1 MAEKKEILK
10 LSGINKCFGNIVVAK
25 DISLTVISNQLH
37 ALIGPNGAG
46 KTTLIKM
53 ISGELKPDQ
62 GVIMLL
68 DRKVNHLSEIARVHR
83 GCIRSFQV
91 SSIIGSMTVFENI
104 LLAVKQ
110 KRSILKML
118 FRKFQSNSSESSF
131 VYQTLNQLSL
141 ETMGTKVASTLSHG
155 DKRKLELAMAL
166 AMGPKILLLDEPFAG
181 LDQAE
186 SSKLIELLKSIKKI
200 MPIFLIEHDMQA
212 VFALA
217 DKISVLNEGEIIESG
232 SVEKIRRSKFCLLY
246 TSPSPRDED

>member
-10 LSGINKCFGNIVVAK
+10 LSGINKCFGNVVVAK

-62 GVIMLL
+62 GVVTLL

-141 ETMGTKVASTLSHG
+141 ETMETKVASTLSHG

-186 SSKLIELLKSIKKI
+186 SSKLIELLKSIKKN
-200 MPIFLIEHDMQA
+200 MPILLIEHDMQA

-232 SVEKIRRSKFCLLY
+232 SVEKIRRSKLVQNAYLGG
-246 TSPSPRDED
+246 DL

>member
-10 LSGINKCFGNIVVAK
+10 LSGINKCFGNVVVAK

-62 GVIMLL
+62 GVVMLL

-110 KRSILKML
+110 KRNILKML
-118 FRKFQSNSSESSF
+118 FKKFQCNSSESSF

-141 ETMGTKVASTLSHG
+141 ETMETKVASTLSHG

-186 SSKLIELLKSIKKI
+186 SSKLIELLLRIKKNT
-200 MPIFLIEHDMQA
+200 PILLIEHDMQA

-232 SVEKIRRSKFCLLY
+232 SVEKIRRSKLVQNAYLGG
-246 TSPSPRDED
+246 DL

>member
-1 MAEKKEILK
+1 MAKKKEILK
-10 LSGINKCFGNIVVAK
+10 LSGINKCFGNVVVAK

-62 GVIMLL
+62 GVVMLL

-131 VYQTLNQLSL
+131 VYQTINQLSL
-141 ETMGTKVASTLSHG
+141 ESLGTKVASTLSHG

-217 DKISVLNEGEIIESG
+217 DIISVLNEGEIIESG
-232 SVEKIRRSKFCLLY
+232 SVEKIRRSKLVQNAYLGG
-246 TSPSPRDED
+246 DL

>member
-1 MAEKKEILK
+1 MAKKKEILK
-10 LSGINKCFGNIVVAK
+10 LSGINKRFGNVVVAK
-25 DISLTVISNQLH
+25 DISLAVISNQLH

-62 GVIMLL
+62 GAITLL
-68 DRKVNHLSEIARVHR
+68 DRKVNHLSEIARVHQ

-110 KRSILKML
+110 KRNILKML
-118 FRKFQSNSSESSF
+118 FKKFQCNSSESSF

-141 ETMGTKVASTLSHG
+141 ETMETKVASTLSHG

-186 SSKLIELLKSIKKI
+186 SSKLIELLSSIKKNMAI
-200 MPIFLIEHDMQA
+200 LLIEHDMQA

-217 DKISVLNEGEIIESG
+217 DKISVLNEGAIIESG
-232 SVEKIRRSKFCLLY
+232 NVERIRRSKLVQSAYLGG
-246 TSPSPRDED
+246 DL

>member
-10 LSGINKCFGNIVVAK
+10 LSGINKCFGNVVVAK

-62 GVIMLL
+62 GVVMLL

-131 VYQTLNQLSL
+131 VYQILNQLSL
-141 ETMGTKVASTLSHG
+141 ETLGTKVASTLSHG

-186 SSKLIELLKSIKKI
+186 SSKLIKLLKSIKKI

-232 SVEKIRRSKFCLLY
+232 SVEKIRRSKLVQNAYLGG
-246 TSPSPRDED
+246 DL

>member
-1 MAEKKEILK
+1 MTKKKEILK
-10 LSGINKCFGNIVVAK
+10 LSGINKCFGNVVVAK

-62 GVIMLL
+62 GVVMLL

-141 ETMGTKVASTLSHG
+141 ETLGTKVASTLSHG

-166 AMGPKILLLDEPFAG
+166 AMRPKILLLDEPFAG

-232 SVEKIRRSKFCLLY
+232 SVEKIRRSKLVQNAYLGG
-246 TSPSPRDED
+246 DL

>member
-10 LSGINKCFGNIVVAK
+10 LSGINKCFGNVVVAK

-62 GVIMLL
+62 GVVTLL

-141 ETMGTKVASTLSHG
+141 ESLGTKVASTLSHG

-186 SSKLIELLKSIKKI
+186 SSKLIELLKSIKKN
-200 MPIFLIEHDMQA
+200 MPILLIEHDMQA

-232 SVEKIRRSKFCLLY
+232 SVEKIRRSKLVQNAYLGG
-246 TSPSPRDED
+246 DL

>member
-10 LSGINKCFGNIVVAK
+10 LSGINKCFGNVVVAK

-131 VYQTLNQLSL
+131 VYQTINQLSL
-141 ETMGTKVASTLSHG
+141 ESLGTKVASTLSHG

-186 SSKLIELLKSIKKI
+186 SSKLIELLKSIKKN
-200 MPIFLIEHDMQA
+200 MPILLIEHDMQA

-217 DKISVLNEGEIIESG
+217 DIISVLNEGEIIESG
-232 SVEKIRRSKFCLLY
+232 SVEKIRRSKLVQNAYLGG
-246 TSPSPRDED
+246 DL

>member
-10 LSGINKCFGNIVVAK
+10 LSGINKCFGNVVVAK

-62 GVIMLL
+62 GVVTLL

-186 SSKLIELLKSIKKI
+186 SSKLIELLKSIKKN
-200 MPIFLIEHDMQA
+200 MPILLIEHDMQA

-232 SVEKIRRSKFCLLY
+232 SVEKIRRSKLVQNAYLGG
-246 TSPSPRDED
+246 DL

>member
-10 LSGINKCFGNIVVAK
+10 LSGINKCFGNVVVAK

-62 GVIMLL
+62 GVVTLL

-118 FRKFQSNSSESSF
+118 FRKFQSNASEFSF
-131 VYQTLNQLSL
+131 VYQILNQLSL
-141 ETMGTKVASTLSHG
+141 ETMGAKVASTLSHG

-186 SSKLIELLKSIKKI
+186 SSRLIELLKSIKKN
-200 MPIFLIEHDMQA
+200 MPILLIEHDMQA

-232 SVEKIRRSKFCLLY
+232 SVEKIRRSKLVQNAYLGG
-246 TSPSPRDED
+246 DL

>member
-1 MAEKKEILK
+1 MAQKKEILK
-10 LSGINKCFGNIVVAK
+10 LSGINKCFGNVVVAK

-62 GVIMLL
+62 GVVTLL

-141 ETMGTKVASTLSHG
+141 ENMGAKVASTLSHG

-186 SSKLIELLKSIKKI
+186 SSKLIELLKSIKKN
-200 MPIFLIEHDMQA
+200 MPILLIEHDMQA

-232 SVEKIRRSKFCLLY
+232 SVEKIRRSKLVQNAYLGG
-246 TSPSPRDED
+246 DL

>member
-10 LSGINKCFGNIVVAK
+10 LSGINKCFGNVVVAK

-62 GVIMLL
+62 GVVTLL

-166 AMGPKILLLDEPFAG
+166 AMDPKILLLDEPFAG

-186 SSKLIELLKSIKKI
+186 SSKLIELLKSIKKN
-200 MPIFLIEHDMQA
+200 MPILLIEHDMQA

-232 SVEKIRRSKFCLLY
+232 SVEKIRRSKLVQNAYLGG
-246 TSPSPRDED
+246 DL

>member
-10 LSGINKCFGNIVVAK
+10 LSGINKCFGNVVVAK

-62 GVIMLL
+62 GVVMLL
-68 DRKVNHLSEIARVHR
+68 DRRVNHLSEIARVHR

-141 ETMGTKVASTLSHG
+141 ETLGTKVASTLSHG

-232 SVEKIRRSKFCLLY
+232 SVEKIRRSKSVQNAYLGGDL
-246 TSPSPRDED
+246 

>member
-10 LSGINKCFGNIVVAK
+10 LSGINKCFGNVVVAK

-62 GVIMLL
+62 GVVTLL

-141 ETMGTKVASTLSHG
+141 ETLGTKVASTLSHG

-232 SVEKIRRSKFCLLY
+232 SSEKIRKSKLVQNAYLGG
-246 TSPSPRDED
+246 DL

>member
-10 LSGINKCFGNIVVAK
+10 LSGVNKCFGNVVVAK

-46 KTTLIKM
+46 KTSLIKM

-62 GVIMLL
+62 GVVMLL

-141 ETMGTKVASTLSHG
+141 ETLGAKVASTLSHG

-186 SSKLIELLKSIKKI
+186 SSKLIELLKSIKKNI
-200 MPIFLIEHDMQA
+200 PILLIEHDMQA

-232 SVEKIRRSKFCLLY
+232 SVEKIRRSKLVQNAYLGG
-246 TSPSPRDED
+246 DL

>member
-10 LSGINKCFGNIVVAK
+10 LSGINKCFGNVAVAK

-62 GVIMLL
+62 GVVTLL

-141 ETMGTKVASTLSHG
+141 ETLGTKVASTLSHG

-232 SVEKIRRSKFCLLY
+232 SVEKIRRSKLVQNAYLGG
-246 TSPSPRDED
+246 DL

>member
-10 LSGINKCFGNIVVAK
+10 LSGINKCFGNVVVAK

-62 GVIMLL
+62 GVVMLL
-68 DRKVNHLSEIARVHR
+68 DRRVNHLSEIARVHR

-131 VYQTLNQLSL
+131 VYQILNQLSFK
-141 ETMGTKVASTLSHG
+141 TMETKVASTLSHG

-232 SVEKIRRSKFCLLY
+232 SVEKIRRSKLVQNAYLGG
-246 TSPSPRDED
+246 DL

>member
-10 LSGINKCFGNIVVAK
+10 LSGINKCFGNVVVAK

-62 GVIMLL
+62 GVVALL

-118 FRKFQSNSSESSF
+118 FRKFQSNSSESNF
-131 VYQTLNQLSL
+131 VYQTLTQLSL
-141 ETMGTKVASTLSHG
+141 ETMETKVASTLSHG

-186 SSKLIELLKSIKKI
+186 SSKLIELLKSIKKN
-200 MPIFLIEHDMQA
+200 MPILLIEHDMQA

-232 SVEKIRRSKFCLLY
+232 SVEKIRGSKLVQNAYLGG
-246 TSPSPRDED
+246 DL

>member
-1 MAEKKEILK
+1 MAKKKEILK
-10 LSGINKCFGNIVVAK
+10 LSGINKCFGNVVVAK

-62 GVIMLL
+62 GVVTLL

-131 VYQTLNQLSL
+131 VYQTINQLSL
-141 ETMGTKVASTLSHG
+141 ESLGTKVASTLSHG

-186 SSKLIELLKSIKKI
+186 SSKLIELLKSIKKN
-200 MPIFLIEHDMQA
+200 MPILLIEHDMQA

-232 SVEKIRRSKFCLLY
+232 SVEKIRRSKLVQNAYLGG
-246 TSPSPRDED
+246 DL

>member
-1 MAEKKEILK
+1 MEKKKEILK
-10 LSGINKCFGNIVVAK
+10 LSGINKRFGNVVVAK
-25 DISLTVISNQLH
+25 DISLAVISNQLH

-62 GVIMLL
+62 GAITLL
-68 DRKVNHLSEIARVHR
+68 ARKVNHLSEIARVHQ

-110 KRSILKML
+110 KRNILKML
-118 FRKFQSNSSESSF
+118 FKKFQCNSSESSF

-141 ETMGTKVASTLSHG
+141 ETMETKVASTLSHG

-217 DKISVLNEGEIIESG
+217 DKISVLNEGAIIESG
-232 SVEKIRRSKFCLLY
+232 NVERIRRSKLVQNAYLGG
-246 TSPSPRDED
+246 DL

>member
-10 LSGINKCFGNIVVAK
+10 LSGINKCFGNVVVAK

-62 GVIMLL
+62 GVVMLL

-232 SVEKIRRSKFCLLY
+232 SVEKIRRSKLVQNAYLGG
-246 TSPSPRDED
+246 DL

>member
-1 MAEKKEILK
+1 MKKKKEILK
-10 LSGINKCFGNIVVAK
+10 LSGINKRFGNVVVAK
-25 DISLTVISNQLH
+25 DISLAVISNQLH

-62 GVIMLL
+62 GAITLL
-68 DRKVNHLSEIARVHR
+68 DRKVNHLSEIARVHQ

-110 KRSILKML
+110 KRSILNML

-131 VYQTLNQLSL
+131 VYQILNQLSL
-141 ETMGTKVASTLSHG
+141 ETLGTKVASTLSHG

-186 SSKLIELLKSIKKI
+186 SSKLIELLKSIKKNI
-200 MPIFLIEHDMQA
+200 PILLIEHDMQA

-232 SVEKIRRSKFCLLY
+232 SVEKIRRSKLVQNAYLGG
-246 TSPSPRDED
+246 DL

>member
-10 LSGINKCFGNIVVAK
+10 LSGINKCFGNVVVAK

-62 GVIMLL
+62 GVVMLL
-68 DRKVNHLSEIARVHR
+68 DRRVNHLSEIARVHR

-131 VYQTLNQLSL
+131 VYQILNQLSL
-141 ETMGTKVASTLSHG
+141 ETLGTKVASTLSHG

-166 AMGPKILLLDEPFAG
+166 AMRPKILLLDEPFAG

-217 DKISVLNEGEIIESG
+217 DKISVLNEGEVIESG
-232 SVEKIRRSKFCLLY
+232 SVEKIRRSKLVQNAYLGG
-246 TSPSPRDED
+246 DL

>member
-10 LSGINKCFGNIVVAK
+10 LSGINKCFGNVVVAK

-53 ISGELKPDQ
+53 ISGELKPDH
-62 GVIMLL
+62 GVVTLL
-68 DRKVNHLSEIARVHR
+68 DKKVNHLSEIARVHR

-141 ETMGTKVASTLSHG
+141 ETLGTKVASTLSHG

-186 SSKLIELLKSIKKI
+186 SSKLIELLKSIKKNI
-200 MPIFLIEHDMQA
+200 PILLIEHDMQA

-217 DKISVLNEGEIIESG
+217 DKISVLNEGAIIESG
-232 SVEKIRRSKFCLLY
+232 NVERIRRSKLVQNAYLGG
-246 TSPSPRDED
+246 DL

>member
-1 MAEKKEILK
+1 MAQKKEILK
-10 LSGINKCFGNIVVAK
+10 LSGINKCFGNVVVAK
-25 DISLTVISNQLH
+25 DIRLEVISNQLH

-62 GVIMLL
+62 GVITFL
-68 DRKVNHLSEIARVHR
+68 DRKVNHLSEIARVR
-83 GCIRSFQV
+83 LGCIRSFQV

-110 KRSILKML
+110 KRNILKML
-118 FRKFQSNSSESSF
+118 FRKFQSIPSESSF

-141 ETMGTKVASTLSHG
+141 ESMDTKVASKLSHG

-166 AMGPKILLLDEPFAG
+166 AMEPKLLLLDEPFAG

-186 SSKLIELLKSIKKI
+186 SSKLIKLLLSMKKNI
-200 MPIFLIEHDMQA
+200 PILLIEHDMQA

-232 SVEKIRRSKFCLLY
+232 SVEKIRRSKLVQNAYLGG
-246 TSPSPRDED
+246 DL

>member
-10 LSGINKCFGNIVVAK
+10 LSGINKCFGNVVVAK

-62 GVIMLL
+62 GVVMLL
-68 DRKVNHLSEIARVHR
+68 DRRVNHLSEIARVHR

-131 VYQTLNQLSL
+131 VYQTINQLSL
-141 ETMGTKVASTLSHG
+141 ESLGTKVASTLSHG

-166 AMGPKILLLDEPFAG
+166 AMVPKILLLDEPFAG

-217 DKISVLNEGEIIESG
+217 DKISVLNEGAIIESG
-232 SVEKIRRSKFCLLY
+232 NVERIRRSKLVQNAYLGG
-246 TSPSPRDED
+246 DL

>member
-1 MAEKKEILK
+1 MAKKKEILK
-10 LSGINKCFGNIVVAK
+10 LSGINKCFGNVVVAK

-62 GVIMLL
+62 GVVMLL

-131 VYQTLNQLSL
+131 VYQTINQLSL
-141 ETMGTKVASTLSHG
+141 ETLGTKVASTLSHG

-186 SSKLIELLKSIKKI
+186 SSKLIELLKSIKKN
-200 MPIFLIEHDMQA
+200 MPILLIEHDMQA

-217 DKISVLNEGEIIESG
+217 DIISVLNEGEIIESG
-232 SVEKIRRSKFCLLY
+232 SVEKIRRSKLVQNAYLGG
-246 TSPSPRDED
+246 DL

>member
-10 LSGINKCFGNIVVAK
+10 LSGINKCFGNVVVAK

-62 GVIMLL
+62 GVVMLL

-131 VYQTLNQLSL
+131 VYQILNQLSL
-141 ETMGTKVASTLSHG
+141 ETMETKVASTLSHG

-232 SVEKIRRSKFCLLY
+232 SVEKIRRSKLVQNAYLGG
-246 TSPSPRDED
+246 DL

>member
-10 LSGINKCFGNIVVAK
+10 LSGINKCFGNVVVAK

-53 ISGELKPDQ
+53 ISGELKPDK
-62 GVIMLL
+62 GEVMLL

-131 VYQTLNQLSL
+131 VYQTINQLSL
-141 ETMGTKVASTLSHG
+141 ESLGTKVASTLSHG

-186 SSKLIELLKSIKKI
+186 SSKLIELLKSIKKN
-200 MPIFLIEHDMQA
+200 MPILLIEHDMQA

-232 SVEKIRRSKFCLLY
+232 SVEKIRRSKLVQNAYLGG
-246 TSPSPRDED
+246 DL

>member
-10 LSGINKCFGNIVVAK
+10 LSGINKCFGNVVVAK

-62 GVIMLL
+62 GVVMLL
-68 DRKVNHLSEIARVHR
+68 DRRVNHLSEIARVHR

-141 ETMGTKVASTLSHG
+141 ETLGTKVASTLSHG

-186 SSKLIELLKSIKKI
+186 SSKQIELLKSIKKI

-212 VFALA
+212 VFELA

-232 SVEKIRRSKFCLLY
+232 SVEKIRRSKLVQNAYLGG
-246 TSPSPRDED
+246 DL

>member
-10 LSGINKCFGNIVVAK
+10 LSGINKCFGNVVVAK

-62 GVIMLL
+62 GVVMLL
-68 DRKVNHLSEIARVHR
+68 DRRVNHLSEIARVHR

-141 ETMGTKVASTLSHG
+141 ETLGTKVASTLSHG

-166 AMGPKILLLDEPFAG
+166 AMRPKILLLDEPFAG

-186 SSKLIELLKSIKKI
+186 SSKLIELLKSIKKN

-217 DKISVLNEGEIIESG
+217 DKISVLNEGAIIESG
-232 SVEKIRRSKFCLLY
+232 SVEKIRRSKLVQNAYLGG
-246 TSPSPRDED
+246 DL

>member
-10 LSGINKCFGNIVVAK
+10 LSGINKCFGNVVVAK

-46 KTTLIKM
+46 KTTLVKM

-62 GVIMLL
+62 GVVSFL

-118 FRKFQSNSSESSF
+118 FRKFQSNSSESNF
-131 VYQTLNQLSL
+131 VYQILNQLFL
-141 ETMGTKVASTLSHG
+141 ETMGAKVASTLSHG

-166 AMGPKILLLDEPFAG
+166 AMRPKILLLDEPFAG

-186 SSKLIELLKSIKKI
+186 SSKLIELLKSIKKN
-200 MPIFLIEHDMQA
+200 MPILLIEHDMQA

-232 SVEKIRRSKFCLLY
+232 SVEKIRRSKLVQNAYLG
-246 TSPSPRDED
+246 SDL

>member
-1 MAEKKEILK
+1 MAEKNEILK
-10 LSGINKCFGNIVVAK
+10 LSGINKCFGNVVVAK

-62 GVIMLL
+62 GVVMLL

-141 ETMGTKVASTLSHG
+141 ETLGTKVASTLSHG

-186 SSKLIELLKSIKKI
+186 SSKLIELLKSIKKN
-200 MPIFLIEHDMQA
+200 MPILLIEHDMQA

-217 DKISVLNEGEIIESG
+217 DIISVLNEGEIIESG
-232 SVEKIRRSKFCLLY
+232 SVEKIRRSKLVQNAYLGG
-246 TSPSPRDED
+246 DL

>member
-10 LSGINKCFGNIVVAK
+10 LSGINKCFGNVVVAK

-62 GVIMLL
+62 GVVTLL

-141 ETMGTKVASTLSHG
+141 ETLGTKVASTLSHG

-186 SSKLIELLKSIKKI
+186 SSKLIELLLSIKKNMAI
-200 MPIFLIEHDMQA
+200 LLIEHDMQA

-232 SVEKIRRSKFCLLY
+232 SVEKIRRSKLVQNAYLGG
-246 TSPSPRDED
+246 DL

>member
-10 LSGINKCFGNIVVAK
+10 LSGINKCFGNVVVAK

-62 GVIMLL
+62 GVVMLL

-131 VYQTLNQLSL
+131 VYQTINQLSL
-141 ETMGTKVASTLSHG
+141 ETLGTKVASTLSHG

-232 SVEKIRRSKFCLLY
+232 SVEKIRRSKLVQNAYLGG
-246 TSPSPRDED
+246 DL

>member
-10 LSGINKCFGNIVVAK
+10 LSGINKCFGNVVVAK

-62 GVIMLL
+62 GVVMLL
-68 DRKVNHLSEIARVHR
+68 DRRVNHLSEIARVHR

-118 FRKFQSNSSESSF
+118 FRKFQSISSESSF
-131 VYQTLNQLSL
+131 VYQILNQLSL
-141 ETMGTKVASTLSHG
+141 ETMETKVASTLSHG

-232 SVEKIRRSKFCLLY
+232 SVEKIRRSKLVQNAYLGG
-246 TSPSPRDED
+246 DL

>member
-10 LSGINKCFGNIVVAK
+10 LSGINKCFGNVVVAK

-62 GVIMLL
+62 GVVMLL

-141 ETMGTKVASTLSHG
+141 ESMGTKVASTLSHG

-166 AMGPKILLLDEPFAG
+166 AMRPKILLLDEPFAG

-186 SSKLIELLKSIKKI
+186 SSKLIELLKSIKKNI
-200 MPIFLIEHDMQA
+200 PILLIEHDMQA

-232 SVEKIRRSKFCLLY
+232 SVEKIRRSKLVQNAYLGG
-246 TSPSPRDED
+246 DL

>member
-1 MAEKKEILK
+1 MAKKKEILK
-10 LSGINKCFGNIVVAK
+10 LSGINKCFGNVVVAK

-62 GVIMLL
+62 GVVMLL
-68 DRKVNHLSEIARVHR
+68 DRRVNHLSEIARVHR

-110 KRSILKML
+110 KRNILKML
-118 FRKFQSNSSESSF
+118 FKKFQCNSSESIF

-141 ETMGTKVASTLSHG
+141 ETMETKVASTLSHG

-166 AMGPKILLLDEPFAG
+166 AMRPKILLLDEPFAG

-186 SSKLIELLKSIKKI
+186 SSKLIELLRSIKKI

-212 VFALA
+212 VFELA

-232 SVEKIRRSKFCLLY
+232 SVEKIRRSKLVQNAYLGG
-246 TSPSPRDED
+246 DL

>member
-10 LSGINKCFGNIVVAK
+10 LSGINKCFGNVVVAK

-62 GVIMLL
+62 GVVMLL

-141 ETMGTKVASTLSHG
+141 ENMGEEVASTLSHG

-186 SSKLIELLKSIKKI
+186 SSKLIELLKSIKKNI
-200 MPIFLIEHDMQA
+200 PILLIEHDMQA

-232 SVEKIRRSKFCLLY
+232 SVEKIRRSKLVQNAYLGG
-246 TSPSPRDED
+246 DL